1 MINANEHPPPRFDM
15 LALDLDGTL
24 LRSDKKLVMYD
35 AVAVKEAM
43 RRGVK
48 VVLATARPPRSS
60 IGIHQKLGLDT
71 PLINYN
77 GASIHD
83 VQTDRSTFHQ
93 PLCSE
98 TAREV
103 IERARSIEPSVVVS
117 IEVLDRWYTDHDDPA
132 FKTETA
138 RRFKP
143 DYIGPLNLP
152 LSLSVTKLMLLF
164 HAERLSVVRE
174 TIEAEF
180 GDRAAFPQSDA
191 TIIQVVHAEVD
202 KAAALAKVA
211 AGYGIEPQR
220 VCAIGDAPN
229 DAGMLRWA
237 GLGCAVASAFDLA
250 REAADV
256 VLEQTNDERAVGL
269 AIERY
274 VLGDD
279 PVARQVALAG
289 APTEPGAG

>member
-1 MINANEHPPPRFDM
+1 M
-15 LALDLDGTL
+15 DLDGTL

-35 AVAVKEAM
+35 AVAVKEAV

-60 IGIHQKLGLDT
+60 RGIHNKLGLDT

-83 VQTDRSTFHQ
+83 VEQDRSTFHQ

-103 IERARSIEPSVVVS
+103 IEMARSIEPSVVVS
-117 IEVLDRWYTDHDDPA
+117 IEVLDKWYTDHDDPA

-152 LSLSVTKLMLLF
+152 LSLPITKLMLLF
-164 HAERLSVVRE
+164 HAERLSPVRDAIV
-174 TIEAEF
+174 TEF
-180 GDRAAFPQSDA
+180 AGRAAFPQSDA

-202 KAAALAKVA
+202 KAAALALVA
-211 AGYGIEPQR
+211 AGYGIAPER

-229 DAGMLRWA
+229 DAGMLQWA
-237 GLGCAVASAFDLA
+237 GLGCAVASAFGGA
-250 REAADV
+250 RDAADV
-256 VLEQTNDERAVGL
+256 ILEQTNDERAVGL

-274 VLGDD
+274 VLDDD

-289 APTEPGAG
+289 APSQPGT

>member
-1 MINANEHPPPRFDM
+1 MPQYDL

-24 LRSDKKLVMYD
+24 LRSDKKLAMYN
-35 AVAVKEAM
+35 AVAVKEAA

-48 VVLATARPPRSS
+48 VVLTTARPPRSS
-60 IGIHQKLGLDT
+60 RLIHQKLGLDT

-77 GASIHD
+77 GAVIYD
-83 VQTDRSTFHQ
+83 IEQDRSTFHQ

-98 TAREV
+98 TACDIV
-103 IERARSIEPSVVVS
+103 DMARTIEPSVVVS
-117 IEVLDRWYTDHDDPA
+117 IEVLDKWYTDHDDPE

-138 RRFKP
+138 RKFKP

-152 LSLSVTKLMLLF
+152 LSLPITKLMFLF
-164 HAERLSVVRE
+164 HAEQLAPVRQAI
-174 TIEAEF
+174 IEVF
-180 GDRAAFPQSDA
+180 GDRAAFPQSDS

-202 KAAALAKVA
+202 KAAALASVA
-211 AGYGIEPQR
+211 AGYGISADR

-237 GLGCAVASAFDLA
+237 GLGCAVANAFGEA
-250 REAADV
+250 RDAADII
-256 VLEQTNDERAVGL
+256 LDQTNDQRAVGL
-269 AIERY
+269 AIERF

-279 PVARQVALAG
+279 PVAREVAAFG
-289 APTEPGAG
+289 SGRG

>member
-1 MINANEHPPPRFDM
+1 MITANDLPVPRYDL

-24 LRSDKKLVMYD
+24 LRSDKQLVMYD
-35 AVAVKEAM
+35 AIAIKEAM

-60 IGIHQKLGLDT
+60 RGIHSKLGLDT

-77 GASIHD
+77 GAVIYD
-83 VQTDRSTFHQ
+83 VQRDRSTFHQ

-103 IERARSIEPSVVVS
+103 IALARSIEPSVVVS
-117 IEVLDRWYTDHDDPA
+117 IEVLDKWYTDHDDPA

-152 LSLSVTKLMLLF
+152 LSLPITKLMLLF
-164 HAERLSVVRE
+164 HADRLSPVRDR
-174 TIEAEF
+174 IVAEF
-180 GDRAAFPQSDA
+180 TGRAAFPQSDA
-191 TIIQVVHAEVD
+191 TIIQVVHPEVD
-202 KAAALAKVA
+202 KAVALAQVA
-211 AGYGIEPQR
+211 AGYGIASDR

-229 DAGMLRWA
+229 DAGMLKWA
-237 GLGCAVASAFDLA
+237 GLGCAVANAFDQA

-256 VLEQTNDERAVGL
+256 VLEQTNDQRAVGL

-274 VLGDD
+274 VLNDD

-289 APTEPGAG
+289 APSEPGT